1 MSQPFDQADH
11 NAITAMRMLAVD
23 ATAKA
28 NSGHPGMPIGMAPAA
43 HVLWTRHLKHAPSNP
58 NWVDR
63 DRFILSAGHG
73 SMLIYSLLH
82 LHGYNLSLDDL
93 KNFRQW
99 GSKTPGHPEYG
110 HTEGVET
117 TTGPLGQ
124 GIATAVGFAMG
135 ERILAARFNE
145 ADNEIVNHRTWV
157 IASDGDLMEGVSHE
171 SCSTAGH
178 LKLANLKVIY
188 DDNHISIEGDT
199 NLAFTE
205 DVLKRFESYGWHTLR
220 VTDANDLEALDKAMT
235 EAEAETT
242 RPSII
247 AVRSHIGYG
256 TPLQDSAKV
265 HGSALSPENVIK
277 TKEFY
282 KWPLEPTFHIPE
294 DARKRCMES
303 VDKGKKRVADWNV
316 KKDAYAKTYAD
327 KLKQFEQAL
336 KKELPVDLEK
346 KLPVFPADEKGIAT
360 RSASG
365 KVINVLAKELPFF
378 YGGSADLAGSND
390 TLIEGGGSFES
401 DNYKGRVFHFGVRE
415 HGMGAE
421 LNGMALHGGVVPFG
435 GTFLMFNDYMK
446 PAYRLAHLMGVQSIF
461 VYTHD
466 SIGQGEDGPTH
477 QPVETLAAMRSI
489 PNACV
494 IRPADANESAYSW
507 LVALQRKNAPTALVF
522 TRQNVPTYD
531 RAKYGAASGVLKG
544 AYVLSE
550 AKGGKPQVI
559 LMGTGSEVQLCMKAQ
574 EMLEK
579 EGVMARV
586 VSFPSW
592 ELFAAQSA
600 QYQEEVLP
608 ASVKARVAV
617 EAATSFG
624 WHKWTGNY
632 GKFVTLERFGA
643 SAPGNVALKNLGFTP
658 EKVAEAAKASL
669 SAALSPASAR

>member
-1 MSQPFDQADH
+1 
-11 NAITAMRMLAVD
+11 MLAVD
-23 ATAKA
+23 ATSKA

-43 HVLWTRHLKHAPSNP
+43 HVLWSRHLKHSPANP

-63 DRFILSAGHG
+63 DRFVLSAGHG

-82 LHGYNLSLDDL
+82 LHGYNLSLEDL

-145 ADNEIVNHRTWV
+145 PGNEIVNHKTWV

-171 SCSTAGH
+171 ACSSAGH

-188 DDNHISIEGDT
+188 DDNHITIEGDT
-199 NLAFTE
+199 KLAFDE
-205 DVLKRFESYGWHTLR
+205 DVLKRFEAYGWHTLR
-220 VTDANDLEALDKAMT
+220 VTDANDLDALDKAI
-235 EAEAETT
+235 AEANAETN

-265 HGSALSPENVIK
+265 HGSALSAENVAK

-282 KWPLEPTFHIPE
+282 KWPQEPTFLVPE
-294 DARKRCMES
+294 DAKKRCMES
-303 VDKGKKRVADWNV
+303 VEKGKKLVAEWTV

-365 KVINVLAKELPFF
+365 KVINALAKELPFF

-390 TLIEGGGSFES
+390 TMIEGGGDFEAA
-401 DNYKGRVFHFGVRE
+401 NYKGRVFHFGVRE
-415 HGMGAE
+415 HAMGAA
-421 LNGMALHGGVVPFG
+421 LNGMALHGGIIPFG

-446 PAYRLAHLMGVQSIF
+446 PSYRLAHLMGVQSIF

-477 QPVETLAAMRSI
+477 QPVGTLAAMRSI

-494 IRPADANESAYSW
+494 IRPADANESVYSW
-507 LVALQRKNAPTALVF
+507 LVALGRKNAPTALVF
-522 TRQNVPTYD
+522 TRQNVPTFD
-531 RAKYGAASGVLKG
+531 RAKFAPASGLLKG
-544 AYVLSE
+544 AYVMSE

-559 LMGTGSEVQLCMKAQ
+559 LMGTGSEVQLCVKAQ
-574 EMLEK
+574 ELLEK
-579 EGVMARV
+579 EGIAARV

-592 ELFAAQSA
+592 ELFEAQSPEYQA
-600 QYQEEVLP
+600 QVLP
-608 ASVKARVAV
+608 PSVKARVAV
-617 EAATSFG
+617 EAASSFG
-624 WHKWTGNY
+624 WHRWTGTH
-632 GKFVTLERFGA
+632 GKFVTLDRFGA
-643 SAPGNVALKNLGFTP
+643 SAPGAVALKNLGFTP
-658 EKVAEAAKASL
+658 EKVVEAAKASL
-669 SAALSPASAR
+669 SAV

>member
-1 MSQPFDQADH
+1 MPKPFDQADH
-11 NAITAMRMLAVD
+11 SIITTIRMLTVD
-23 ATAKA
+23 ATSKA

-43 HVLWTRHLKHAPSNP
+43 HVLWSRHLKHSPANP
-58 NWVDR
+58 HWFDR

-124 GIATAVGFAMG
+124 GIATAVGFAMA

-145 ADNEIVNHRTWV
+145 PGQELVNHKTWV

-199 NLAFTE
+199 KLAFDE
-205 DVLKRFESYGWHTLR
+205 DVLKRFEAYGWHTLR
-220 VTDANDLEALDKAMT
+220 VTDANDLEALDKAMA
-235 EAEAETT
+235 EANAETT

-256 TPLQDSAKV
+256 TPLQDSPKV
-265 HGSALSPENVIK
+265 HGSALSAENVVK

-282 KWPLEPTFHIPE
+282 KWPQEPTFLVPE
-294 DARKRCMES
+294 DAKKRGLES
-303 VDKGKKRVADWNV
+303 VEIGKKAEAEWNA
-316 KKDAYAKTYAD
+316 KRDAYAKAHPD
-327 KLKQFEQAL
+327 KYKQFEQSL
-336 KKELPVDLEK
+336 KKEIPADMEK

-365 KVINVLAKELPFF
+365 KVINVIAKELPYF

-390 TLIEGGGSFES
+390 TLIEGGGDFES

-421 LNGMALHGGVVPFG
+421 LNGMALHGGVIPFG

-446 PAYRLAHLMGVQSIF
+446 PAYRLAHLMGIQSIF

-477 QPVETLAAMRSI
+477 QPVGTLAAMRAV
-489 PNACV
+489 PFGCV

-507 LVALQRKNAPTALVF
+507 LVALNRKNGPTALVF
-522 TRQNVPTYD
+522 TRQNVPTFD
-531 RAKYGAASGVLKG
+531 RSKMGAASGLLKG

-559 LMGTGSEVQLCMKAQ
+559 LMGTGSEVQLCVKAQ
-574 EMLEK
+574 ELLEK
-579 EGVMARV
+579 EGIAARV

-592 ELFAAQSA
+592 ELFADQSA

-608 ASVKARVAV
+608 SSVKARVAV

-624 WHKWTGNY
+624 WHRWTGTY

-643 SAPGNVALKNLGFTP
+643 SAPGPVVMKNLGFTP
-658 EKVAEAAKASL
+658 EKVVAAAKESL
-669 SAALSPASAR
+669 ETALSPVH